1 MLGKVLRGRLIRAVT
16 RPPFRDEL
24 GRKGRFERIARASP
38 HLIRRLRL
46 VIDGWPRWSHPLR
59 VLFLSDFH
67 TGSHSDDVARLEGI
81 VAEAR
86 AFNPDLVLL
95 GGDFVNMQLFGAGR
109 VPPKVIAAVLARLD
123 ARYGQFAVLGNHD
136 YLYGAQEIADA
147 LRAHAITVVDDES
160 RSVKIKN
167 HSIDLVGIPNARVES
182 ARSKQLLAGLVPERP
197 SIVLTHD
204 PMWFANIPRGP
215 HLTLAGHTH
224 GGQISLPGVGI
235 LNNASKAP
243 LRWTHGLI
251 RERGQYLYV
260 TSGIGTSGVPL
271 RWRVPPEFVVL
282 DVTGRSDAAISAVGA
297 TTGCLSVSTV

>member
-1 MLGKVLRGRLIRAVT
+1 MLGKVLRDRLIRAVT

-24 GRKGRFERIARASP
+24 GRKGRFERIAQAGP

-136 YLYGAQEIADA
+136 YLYGAQEVADA
-147 LRAHAITVVDDES
+147 LRAHAITVLDDES
-160 RSVKIKN
+160 RSVKVKIIRLT
-167 HSIDLVGIPNARVES
+167 SLVFRTPV
-182 ARSKQLLAGLVPERP
+182 
-197 SIVLTHD
+197 
-204 PMWFANIPRGP
+204 
-215 HLTLAGHTH
+215 
-224 GGQISLPGVGI
+224 
-235 LNNASKAP
+235 
-243 LRWTHGLI
+243 
-251 RERGQYLYV
+251 
-260 TSGIGTSGVPL
+260 
-271 RWRVPPEFVVL
+271 
-282 DVTGRSDAAISAVGA
+282 
-297 TTGCLSVSTV
+297 